1 MYKRQNITICPHTA
15 VGTFV
20 SRKFLN
26 KNKVMITLAT
36 AHPSKFIDSVQTAL
50 GMTIVQPNE
59 MKELYSKKESVI
71 DAPNEV
77 NFFKDILNKES

>member
-1 MYKRQNITICPHTA
+1 
-15 VGTFV
+15 
-20 SRKFLN
+20 
-26 KNKVMITLAT
+26 MITLAT

-77 NFFKDILNKES
+77 NFFKNFLKKES